1 MICSLSLWYGYVACA
16 STVAMIWCQFST
28 APMIFSQYFHS
39 LITNS
44 QLPRLWCAVNGND
57 SFVTLLWYV
66 KLSINSS
73 TSTQIWCQCF
83 NCHYIMIVATANIIT
98 TTKDMLP
105 MLQDMLPL
113 PQLCPECQMLAR
125 VPASA
130 SETSATSVT
139 SDHPRS
145 PPTSGQ
151 PRPWRQPSSN
161 GRRGRQLASPT
172 SQSQASSDQSRMA
185 RIIWALL
192 QFALIFRSP
201 ALLILFSL
209 LSDIFKAI
217 P

>member
-1 MICSLSLWYGYVACA
+1 MVSMLPLSLYL
-16 STVAMIWCQFST
+16 T
-28 APMIFSQYFHS
+28 
-39 LITNS
+39 
-44 QLPRLWCAVNGND
+44 
-57 SFVTLLWYV
+57 
-66 KLSINSS
+66 
-73 TSTQIWCQCF
+73 
-83 NCHYIMIVATANIIT
+83 VATANIIT

-113 PQLCPECQMLAR
+113 PQLCPECQMLVR

-130 SETSATSVT
+130 SATSVT
-139 SDHPRS
+139 SATSDHHRS

-217 P
+217 PWNDRMKDCLMFNLGYLCDSYCQSH

>member
-1 MICSLSLWYGYVACA
+1 MILSSLCYDMLNCQLIPQFPFRYG
-16 STVAMIWCQFST
+16 
-28 APMIFSQYFHS
+28 
-39 LITNS
+39 
-44 QLPRLWCAVNGND
+44 VN
-57 SFVTLLWYV
+57 
-66 KLSINSS
+66 
-73 TSTQIWCQCF
+73 
-83 NCHYIMIVATANIIT
+83 HYIMIVATGNIST
-98 TTKDMLP
+98 TTNDMLP

-130 SETSATSVT
+130 SVTSAT

-217 P
+217 PLNDRMKDCLMFNLGYLCDSYSTVNHTKVEMETIPINITPNVQQSVPKMSVLC